1 MNPELAKLN
10 SYPFEKL
17 KELLCNI
24 DIDTKKSAISMAIGE
39 PKHQTPKFIIEELES
54 NLTGI
59 ATYPT
64 TRGTNELK
72 TTIINW
78 LCQRFKLDRETLNEE
93 KNILPVVKT
102 MKELHREDII

>member
-39 PKHQTPKFIIEELES
+39 PKHQTPK
-54 NLTGI
+54 
-59 ATYPT
+59 
-64 TRGTNELK
+64 
-72 TTIINW
+72 
-78 LCQRFKLDRETLNEE
+78 
-93 KNILPVVKT
+93 
-102 MKELHREDII
+102 

>member
-39 PKHQTPKFIIEELES
+39 PKHQTPKFIIESQPLHQEEMQINYSKYLE
-54 NLTGI
+54 
-59 ATYPT
+59 
-64 TRGTNELK
+64 K
-72 TTIINW
+72 
-78 LCQRFKLDRETLNEE
+78 K
-93 KNILPVVKT
+93 
-102 MKELHREDII
+102 